1 MPSHVGAAFLL
12 PFYILQ
18 RLNVALVLHF
28 TMGRYTVACK
38 VKAKENTGGR
48 QPSYKRRITMKKLF
62 SLALAAAMALSM
74 LTGCGGNS
82 SNANDANGSDA
93 QGSQAGQTEQL
104 SGVVNTNGST
114 SMEKVM
120 QVLIEA
126 FQEQQPNVTVNY
138 TGSGSGA
145 GVTSAIDG
153 TADLGLASRALKSE
167 EEGKGAQAHIV
178 ALDGVAI
185 VVNPEN
191 TVEDLTVDQIAQ
203 IFKGEITNW
212 KDLGGADE
220 EIAVYGREAG
230 SGTRGAFEELVG
242 VEDAC
247 KYLNEYSSTGDV
259 IGNVASNPSA
269 IGYASLSAVSD
280 NVKAVKVNGVD
291 CTEATVQ
298 DGTYEIQR
306 PFVMITKDG
315 TQLSDAAQ
323 AFLDFAMSADA
334 ASLIAQAGAV
344 PPAK

>member
-1 MPSHVGAAFLL
+1 
-12 PFYILQ
+12 
-18 RLNVALVLHF
+18 
-28 TMGRYTVACK
+28 
-38 VKAKENTGGR
+38 
-48 QPSYKRRITMKKLF
+48 MKKLF

-82 SNANDANGSDA
+82 SNANDTNGSDA

-126 FQEQQPNVTVNY
+126 FQEQQPNITVNY

-167 EEGKGAQAHIV
+167 EEEKGAQANIV
-178 ALDGVAI
+178 ALDGVAV
-185 VVNPEN
+185 VVNPDN
-191 TVEDLTVDQIAQ
+191 AVDDLTVDQIAQ

-269 IGYASLSAVSD
+269 IGYASLSAVGD
-280 NVKAVKVNGVD
+280 NVKAVKVNGVE
-291 CTEATVQ
+291 CSEATVQ

-344 PPAK
+344 PPAAK